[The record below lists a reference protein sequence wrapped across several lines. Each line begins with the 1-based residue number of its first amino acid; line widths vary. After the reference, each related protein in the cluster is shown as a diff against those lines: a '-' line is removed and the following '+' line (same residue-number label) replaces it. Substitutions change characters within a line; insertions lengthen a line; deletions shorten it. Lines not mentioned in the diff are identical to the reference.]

1 MISDQLAI
9 HQGLIKP
16 NPRNQCIHLMVWM
29 MYGLK
34 LLDKKIVNIVIIH
47 LISLSVE
54 SYFM

>member
-1 MISDQLAI
+1 
-9 HQGLIKP
+9 
-16 NPRNQCIHLMVWM
+16 